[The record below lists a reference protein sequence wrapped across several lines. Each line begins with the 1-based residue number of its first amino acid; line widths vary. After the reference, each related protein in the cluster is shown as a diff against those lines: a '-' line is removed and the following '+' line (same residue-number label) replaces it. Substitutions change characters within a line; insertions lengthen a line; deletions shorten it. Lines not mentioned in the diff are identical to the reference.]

1 MLIMIRTVATVFLH
15 LAGII
20 SFAWSIDQRVN
31 RINMPE
37 ELAVK
42 RSKFAGDWKYLT
54 YINMWLQLIFF
65 IIAFLANFVKSLRGV
80 RDLFFASAA
89 FPIGMFVGVMFWS
102 LWAIDRELIFPK
114 ALDQV
119 FSLTLNHCMHT
130 TVIPLQIGQLLLVK
144 HAFPSRSIGFTITAF
159 LCLGYILW
167 VQFINYMTGHW
178 VYPVLKVL
186 TLEQRIGFFIL
197 CAGLGGCLY
206 LIGDFLNNTIWS
218 GSQQNGKKQR
228 KNE

>member
-1 MLIMIRTVATVFLH
+1 MIRIVATVFLH

-80 RDLFFASAA
+80 RDLLFASAA

-102 LWAIDRELIFPK
+102 LWAVDRELIFPK

-130 TVIPLQIGQLLLVK
+130 TVIPFQIGQLLLVK
-144 HAFPSRSIGFTITAF
+144 HTFPSR
-159 LCLGYILW
+159 
-167 VQFINYMTGHW
+167 
-178 VYPVLKVL
+178 
-186 TLEQRIGFFIL
+186 
-197 CAGLGGCLY
+197 
-206 LIGDFLNNTIWS
+206 
-218 GSQQNGKKQR
+218 
-228 KNE
+228 

>member
-1 MLIMIRTVATVFLH
+1 MIRTVITALLQLV
-15 LAGII
+15 GII

-37 ELAVK
+37 ELAQK

-65 IIAFLANFVKSLRGV
+65 IIAFFANFVKSLRGV
-80 RDLFFASAA
+80 RDLLFASAA

-114 ALDQV
+114 VLDQV

-130 TVIPLQIGQLLLVK
+130 TVIPLQVGQLLLVK
-144 HAFPSRSIGFTITAF
+144 HGFPSRSLGFSITAL

-167 VQFINYMTGHW
+167 VQYINFMTGHW

-186 TLEQRIGFFIL
+186 SLEQRIVFFIFS
-197 CAGLGGCLY
+197 AGMGGCLY
-206 LIGDFLNNTIWS
+206 LIGDIINKSIWS
-218 GSQQNGKKQR
+218 GLKNQKK
-228 KNE
+228 NN